1 MKCRSRLRGCLGF
14 APPALFPILV
24 PFAAI
29 ALRFTALAGYCLF
42 LVGVALAMLEVGR
55 RLGRKGKEAPAAA
68 SSTGLDEQPLKRERD
83 LAEQIL
89 LRRLEE
95 ERKLNDEKMQF
106 QARLSEYEKCAAL
119 AQLALGAGHEIS
131 NPLLG
136 ILSHLELEL
145 KTMHDPEQQAELES
159 CIAAVKR
166 ISAILHGLMDYARP
180 SRPVIGTVNLHRL
193 TADTLAF
200 LEKQPLLRGKTV
212 SNRVPS
218 DLPPIRGNANQL
230 SQVLVNLV
238 LNSADATPKGGF
250 ITILGSTSDHE
261 SVEIRVE
268 DTGCGIPREL
278 LPRVFEPFFTTKR
291 GRGTGLGLSIS
302 QSYVRSQNGEIHI
315 ASTVNEGTTVTIR
328 LPVSSEASD
337 GQERPELV
345 A

>member
-1 MKCRSRLRGCLGF
+1 LFLILVAFAMVDLGKRMVRRQ
-14 APPALFPILV
+14 APPA
-24 PFAAI
+24 A
-29 ALRFTALAGYCLF
+29 
-42 LVGVALAMLEVGR
+42 
-55 RLGRKGKEAPAAA
+55 APADGPEAQ
-68 SSTGLDEQPLKRERD
+68 LVRERE

-106 QARLSEYEKCAAL
+106 QARLAEYEKWAAL

-145 KTMHDPEQQAELES
+145 KTAHDPEQRAEVES

-166 ISAILHGLMDYARP
+166 ISAIVRGLMDYARP
-180 SRPVIGTVNLHRL
+180 SRPIIGSVNLHRL
-193 TADTLAF
+193 TADTVAF
-200 LEKQPLLRGKTV
+200 LEKQPLLHGKQV
-212 SNRVPS
+212 RNKVPA
-218 DLPPIRGNANQL
+218 DLPPIRGDANQL

-238 LNSADATPKGGF
+238 LNSADATPEGGS
-250 ITILGSTSDHE
+250 ITISASAPDPEGIEL
-261 SVEIRVE
+261 RVE
-268 DTGCGIPREL
+268 DTGCGIPRDL

-302 QSYVRSQNGEIHI
+302 QSYVRSQNGDIHI

-328 LPVSSEASD
+328 LPAGAPVDFE
-337 GQERPELV
+337 PECV
-345 A
+345 GKP